1 VRRKKLCDG
10 FSNQPAPGASPF
22 RIIMTYVI
30 WLKISAPSLISQPE
44 DSIIAMAST
53 GMSKDAAVMISL
65 ALEGILYG
73 EYHNRLPCP
82 MPGVDPSLGFSIF
95 MFLGT
100 IHALSYN
107 RRINRPSLVVAVL
120 LLILSTAV
128 SASCS

>member
-1 VRRKKLCDG
+1 
-10 FSNQPAPGASPF
+10 
-22 RIIMTYVI
+22 
-30 WLKISAPSLISQPE
+30 
-44 DSIIAMAST
+44 
-53 GMSKDAAVMISL
+53 MISL